1 MLDTTIAVIYY
12 TCTGYKKRKY
22 MASETIVQQAHDAGV
37 RLVRF
42 LYCDNGATIR
52 GKATALSGLGA
63 RLSDGIGLTVAMMAM
78 NSLDQLQPV
87 VGMGPVGEIRLVP
100 DPDSFVILPYAPGS
114 AAMLCDMLTG
124 DRTAWGACPRSFL
137 KRMCARAAARGWQLQ
152 AAFEAEFSLARR
164 DEHGTYT
171 PFDTTLCFSSIAMT
185 EAAPFATA
193 LTAALEAQGLIVEQ
207 YYPELGHGQHEIS
220 IHHAGALA
228 AADNHIKLRET
239 IRGVALEYGLYASLA
254 PKPFADQAGNGAHI
268 HFSLWDSGNRNVFY
282 DRAAPDGLSDI
293 GRQFAA
299 GVLEHLPALVAL
311 TCPSVNSYQRL
322 QPQSWSSAYTA
333 WGHDNREAA
342 VRVASPFWSD
352 VEGST
357 NLEFKAA
364 DSSCNPYIALG
375 GLLAA
380 GLDGIER
387 GLGLPE
393 PTEADPA
400 SLSDAE
406 RAARGIM
413 RLPASLDAA
422 LDNLERDPV
431 LLPALGDLLGRSY
444 LAVRRSEARAYAA
457 LDEAAQFKRHFYI
470 Y

>member
-1 MLDTTIAVIYY
+1 MDHEQIL
-12 TCTGYKKRKY
+12 
-22 MASETIVQQAHDAGV
+22 QQARDAGV

-52 GKATALSGLGA
+52 GKTTALSGLGG

-87 VGMGPVGEIRLVP
+87 EGMGPVGEIRLVP
-100 DPDSFVILPYAPGS
+100 DPVSFAVLPYAPHS
-114 AAMLCDMLTG
+114 AAMSCDMLTG
-124 DRTAWGACPRSFL
+124 DRAPWGACPRTFL
-137 KRMCARAAARGWQLQ
+137 KRMRERAAARGWQLQ
-152 AAFEAEFSLARR
+152 ASFEAEFSLARR
-164 DEHGTYT
+164 DAQGALV
-171 PFDTTLCFSSIAMT
+171 PFDATLCFSSIAMT

-193 LTAALEAQGLIVEQ
+193 LVAALEAQGLTVEQ

-220 IHHAGALA
+220 IRHSEALR
-228 AADNHIKLRET
+228 AADNHIALRES
-239 IRGVALEYGLYASLA
+239 IRGVAREHGLVASLA
-254 PKPFADQAGNGAHI
+254 PKPFPDQAGNGAHI
-268 HFSLWDSGNRNVFY
+268 HFSLWDAEGRNVFY
-282 DRAAPDGLSDI
+282 DRSAPDGLSLV
-293 GRQFAA
+293 GRQFLA
-299 GVLEHLPALVAL
+299 GVLAHLPALVAL
-311 TCPSVNSYQRL
+311 TCPSVNSYKRL

-357 NLEFKAA
+357 NLELKAA

-380 GLDGIER
+380 GLDGVER
-387 GLGLPE
+387 GLEPRE

-400 SLSDAE
+400 SLSEAE
-406 RAARGIM
+406 REARGIT
-413 RLPASLDAA
+413 RLPGSLDDA
-422 LDNLERDPV
+422 LDSLEADPV
-431 LLPALGDLLGRSY
+431 LIGALGDLLGRSY

-457 LDEAAQFKRHFYI
+457 LSDVEQFARHFVLY
-470 Y
+470 